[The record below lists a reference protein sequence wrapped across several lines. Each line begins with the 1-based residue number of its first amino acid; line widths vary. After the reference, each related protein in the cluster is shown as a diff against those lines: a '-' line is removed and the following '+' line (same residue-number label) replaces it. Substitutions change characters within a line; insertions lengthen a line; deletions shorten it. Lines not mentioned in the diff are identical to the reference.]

1 MPQGPARLSGSQ
13 ARTSEEGDTLS
24 PSRLTEVQGDDDARG
39 QPVCEDMEPL
49 PVVGGVDTGKPLW
62 KTVCWCVS
70 APQVCALFPGPP
82 PAWLFSQCVVMLSGC
97 IGRMSFPYLSIRREA
112 SVTCGTL
119 NTGRCKQTP
128 CKGENRRMKT
138 DVQTWRSVPKV
149 LEVEKPSPLAS
160 VERCPDRADPLASFA
175 GSHVRVTQAGG
186 SNMNRVGSGG
196 WQLRSRSSSRA
207 DLGSCEGCGESVP
220 STPSLP
226 GFAGHGGCVWD

>member
-1 MPQGPARLSGSQ
+1 MMMLGANQCVKTWHPCLWLVEWTQGSLCGRPFAGVCQHLRCVPCSLGRLLHGYSV
-13 ARTSEEGDTLS
+13 SE
-24 PSRLTEVQGDDDARG
+24 
-39 QPVCEDMEPL
+39 
-49 PVVGGVDTGKPLW
+49 
-62 KTVCWCVS
+62 
-70 APQVCALFPGPP
+70 
-82 PAWLFSQCVVMLSGC
+82 CVVMSSGC
-97 IGRMSFPYLSIRREA
+97 IGRMRFPYLSIRREA
-112 SVTCGTL
+112 SVTCGTP

-149 LEVEKPSPLAS
+149 LGLEKPSPLAP

-175 GSHVRVTQAGG
+175 GSHVRVTQARS

-196 WQLRSRSSSRA
+196 WQLRSRSQSRA

-226 GFAGHGGCVWD
+226 GFAGHGGCVWA